1 MKILLFALGVVPI
14 FYGIYRVLAKED
26 AANRHKAWMI
36 DHDRRCWRE
45 GVDLPK
51 INWSAMK
58 RRHLDG
64 PRYNVTR
71 RRA

>member
-1 MKILLFALGVVPI
+1 MKILLSALGAGWI
-14 FYGIYRVLAKED
+14 FYGLYRLIAKED
-26 AANRHKAWMI
+26 AAARHKAWMI

-64 PRYNVTR
+64 PRYNVR
-71 RRA
+71 KRA